1 MGDFYARR
9 IIEALRSGISSRE
22 VGECFSSARPK
33 ILRELRDALER
44 LTDERHSGG
53 RIISGKYGEGK
64 THLLNTVA
72 GMASRQ
78 NIVVSRITLSKET
91 PLSSLHMLYPKV
103 VQGTYLPGQIQ
114 PGLDPLF
121 ERFTYGGPT
130 ASSLLEFC
138 LTGMETNRLFFILK
152 SYLGTQNDEEKYTL
166 LGDISG
172 NFMANAAIRQ
182 IYQRIF
188 NQPALFNTSFV
199 KSKHAMDYFAFLARL
214 FVALGYNGWAMLFD
228 ETELI
233 GRSGKKAR
241 LSAYYNIAL
250 LLKAERMESTYSLFV
265 FNASYSPDVIEA
277 KHEHTNVEEALLSPQ
292 IKTEIEST
300 LSGIISATQ
309 LAPLN
314 REETLEILAE
324 IQRYH
329 GLAYDWH
336 PSLDLEHLL
345 ASAEKRGYLL
355 RTRIRAVVET
365 LDQLYQY
372 GETDEIRINELGE
385 TTFEEDAGEE
395 SSLDPFIR

>member
-22 VGECFSSARPK
+22 VGEYFSSARPK
-33 ILRELRDALER
+33 ILRELRDALEH

-64 THLLNTVA
+64 THLLNTAA
-72 GMASRQ
+72 GIASQQ

-91 PLSSLHMLYPKV
+91 PLSSLHVLYPKV
-103 VQGTYLPGQIQ
+103 VQGTYLPGYVQ
-114 PGLDPLF
+114 PGIDLLF
-121 ERFTYGGPT
+121 ERFTYGGPV

-138 LTGMETNRLFFILK
+138 LTGMDTNRLYYILK
-152 SYLGTQNDEEKYTL
+152 SYLGTRDDEEKYTL

-172 NFMANAAIRQ
+172 NFMTNTAVRQ
-182 IYQRIF
+182 IYRRIY
-188 NQPALFNTSFV
+188 NQPATFDTSFV
-199 KSKHAMDYFAFLARL
+199 ASKHVMDYFSFLERL
-214 FVALGYNGWAMLFD
+214 FIAMGYNGWALLFD

-233 GRSGKKAR
+233 GRLSKKAR
-241 LSAYYNIAL
+241 LSAYSNIAL
-250 LLKAERMESTYSLFV
+250 LSKAQRLESTYSLFV
-265 FNASYSPDVIEA
+265 FNASYGPDVIEA
-277 KHEHTNVEEALLSPQ
+277 KHEHANLEEADLTPE
-292 IKTEIEST
+292 IKAEIEST
-300 LSGIISATQ
+300 LSGIISAAQ

-314 REETLEILAE
+314 KDEILEVLAG

-336 PSLDLEHLL
+336 PSLDLEPLL
-345 ASAEKRGYLL
+345 TFAEKSGYLL

-372 GETDEIRINELGE
+372 SETDEIRINELGQP
-385 TTFEEDAGEE
+385 TFEEDEREE
-395 SSLDPFIR
+395 SSLAPFI

>member
-1 MGDFYARR
+1 MGDFYARK

-33 ILRELRDALER
+33 ILRELREALES
-44 LTDERHSGG
+44 LTDERHPGG

-72 GMASRQ
+72 GIAWTQ

-91 PLSSLHMLYPKV
+91 PLSNLHMLYPKV

-114 PGLDPLF
+114 PGVDMLF
-121 ERFTYGGPT
+121 ERFTYGGPV

-138 LTGMETNRLFFILK
+138 LTGMETNRLFYILK

-182 IYQRIF
+182 IYRRIY
-188 NQPALFNTSFV
+188 NQSAVFDTSFV
-199 KSKHAMDYFAFLARL
+199 KSKHVMDYFAFLARL
-214 FVALGYNGWAMLFD
+214 FTALGYNGWALLFD
-228 ETELI
+228 ETELV
-233 GRSGKKAR
+233 GRLSKKAR

-250 LLKAERMESTYSLFV
+250 LLKAERMESAYSLFA
-265 FNASYSPDVIEA
+265 FNASYGPDVIEA
-277 KHEHTNVEEALLSPQ
+277 KHEHANIEEAPLPPEA
-292 IKTEIEST
+292 KTAIEST
-300 LSGIISATQ
+300 LAGITSATQ

-314 REETLEILAE
+314 KDETLEILAG

-336 PSLDLEHLL
+336 PSLDLELLL

-372 GETDEIRINELGE
+372 GETDEIRINELGQ
-385 TTFEEDAGEE
+385 TTFEEYEKEE
-395 SSLDPFIR
+395 SSLDPFIS